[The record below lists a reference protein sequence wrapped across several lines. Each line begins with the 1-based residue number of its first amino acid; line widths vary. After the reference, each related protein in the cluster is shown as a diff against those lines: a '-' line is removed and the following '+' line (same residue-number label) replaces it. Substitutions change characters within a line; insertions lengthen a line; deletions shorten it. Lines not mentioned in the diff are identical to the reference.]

1 MFEKAARIKLRFETS
16 QGMLTVEDLWD
27 LHLTSTRGRANL
39 DDIARGLSRK
49 LKEIETES
57 FVIKTPKADEAT
69 QLAFDLVKHVI
80 EVRLAE
86 NEAAQLI
93 KTNREKKQQL
103 LALIA
108 QKENEQLQGHT
119 LDELKAMAEAL

>member
-1 MFEKAARIKLRFETS
+1 MFEKISRIKLRFETS

-27 LHLTSTRGRANL
+27 IPLTSARGRANL
-39 DDIARGLSRK
+39 DDIARDLSKK
-49 LKEIETES
+49 LKDTETES
-57 FVIKTPKADEAT
+57 FVVKVPKADEAT

-86 NEAAQLI
+86 NEAAQLA
-93 KTNREKKQQL
+93 KTNKEKKQRI

-108 QKENEQLQGHT
+108 KKENEQ
-119 LDELKAMAEAL
+119 DEGRSLEDLRAEAEAL

>member
-1 MFEKAARIKLRFETS
+1 MFEKACRAKLRFETQ

-27 LHLTSTRGRANL
+27 IPLTNTRGRANL
-39 DDIARGLSRK
+39 DDIARGLSKK
-49 LKEIETES
+49 LKETETES
-57 FVIKTPKADEAT
+57 FVVKAPKADEAT
-69 QLAFDLVKHVI
+69 QLAFELVKHII

-93 KTNREKKQQL
+93 KTNKEKKQRL

-108 QKENEQLQGHT
+108 KKENEQ
-119 LDELKAMAEAL
+119 DEGRSLEDLRAEAEGL